1 MAIVFENLSYT
12 YSASTPFE
20 FEALKE
26 INLTI
31 ETGKITALVGA
42 TGSGKST
49 LVQHLNALLTPTT
62 GRLFVDDKKIEAGT
76 KPTELKK
83 LRKKVGLVFQFPE
96 AQLFE
101 EDILKEVAFGPKN
114 FGYGEPEATALA
126 KDSLRLVGIEDSL
139 FAQSPLDLS
148 GGQKRRVAIAGVL
161 ATNPDILVC
170 DEPTAGLDPQGS
182 IQMMELFKSFN
193 EELNKTIILVTHD
206 MEHVLN
212 YADNVVVLDHGR
224 VIFTGTNTE
233 FFENDE
239 LLQSLTILPPKVISM
254 RQKLIARGFDIP
266 RNIFTMD
273 ELVKQMKRVMSH
285 E

>member
-1 MAIVFENLSYT
+1 MAIVFEEVSFT
-12 YSASTPFE
+12 YSPSTPFE
-20 FEALKE
+20 FEALRD

-31 ETGKITALVGA
+31 EAGKITALVGA

-49 LVQHLNALLTPTT
+49 LVQHLNALLLPEKGKVTV
-62 GRLFVDDKKIEAGT
+62 FDKVIEAGV
-76 KPTELKK
+76 KPNELKK
-83 LRKKVGLVFQFPE
+83 LRKRVGLVFQFPE

-101 EDILKEVAFGPKN
+101 EDILKDVAFGPKN
-114 FGYGEPEATALA
+114 FGYGVAEATELA
-126 KDSLRLVGIEDSL
+126 KDSLRLVGIDESL
-139 FAQSPLDLS
+139 FEQSPLDLS

-161 ATNPDILVC
+161 ATNPDVLVC

-193 EELNKTIILVTHD
+193 QELNKTIILVTHD

-212 YADNVVVLDHGR
+212 YADNVVVLDQGQ

-239 LLQSLTILPPKVISM
+239 LLQSLAILPPKVIGM
-254 RQKLIARGFDIP
+254 RQKLIARGFDLP
-266 RNIFTMD
+266 RSIFTMND
-273 ELVKQMKRVMSH
+273 LVQQLTEVINH